1 MKDKKKRTAESCF
14 FHLTEVKSA
23 PIAITAHLTMLEMS

>member
-14 FHLTEVKSA
+14 FLSDRGKSA
-23 PIAITAHLTMLEMS
+23 PIAITARLTMLEMS